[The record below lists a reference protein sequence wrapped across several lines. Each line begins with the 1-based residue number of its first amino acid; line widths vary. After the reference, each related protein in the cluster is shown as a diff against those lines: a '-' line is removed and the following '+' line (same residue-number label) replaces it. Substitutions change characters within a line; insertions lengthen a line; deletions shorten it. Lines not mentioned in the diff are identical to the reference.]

1 MHFRLDKISPKTCY
15 RHAFLSHLNRKNQMS
30 KLLHLPLAQAV
41 VDRDGANRDSAE
53 LFDLLWLEPE
63 TRILVLHKGKTLV
76 RDGELRLLTT
86 EESTAGKYR
95 VYLGRTTVELGDQP
109 AGTAIV
115 LSVLSDNA
123 ANAIEADPSNWI
135 ELRRSGSGLHPR
147 DAALVTQALAIHNW
161 HETHQHCPNCGQLT
175 IMKQG
180 GWSRMC
186 IAEDRELFPRTDAA
200 VIVSIIDDQDRILLG
215 TQGSWENNRWSVLA
229 GFVEAAES
237 LEAAVVREMLEESG
251 LLVTDPVYLGSQSW
265 PYPYSLMLAFTAR
278 VDSSNHADSYKPDGV
293 EIAKLRWFSR
303 AELKAEAKEISLPNR
318 ISIARSLI
326 EHWLGEEIISATEI
340 DQH

>member
-1 MHFRLDKISPKTCY
+1 
-15 RHAFLSHLNRKNQMS
+15 MS
-30 KLLHLPLAQAV
+30 KPLHLPLAQAV

-76 RDGELRLLTT
+76 QDGELRLLTT

-109 AGTAIV
+109 IGTAIV

-123 ANAIEADPSNWI
+123 ANAIEADPTKWI
-135 ELRRSGSGLHPR
+135 ELRRSGAGLHPR
-147 DAALVTQALAIHNW
+147 DAALFTQALAIHNW

-237 LEAAVVREMLEESG
+237 LESAVIREMLEESG

-278 VDSSNHADSYKPDGV
+278 VDPSNAADSFKADGV
-293 EIAKLRWFSR
+293 EIAKLRWFTR
-303 AELKAEAKEISLPNR
+303 AELKAEAKEISLPSR
-318 ISIARSLI
+318 ISIARALI
-326 EHWLGEEIISATEI
+326 EHWLGEEIDSATEI
-340 DQH
+340 DNR